1 MEFIAMKK
9 SVLALGAAVVAGG
22 LGFAGAAHAVAYFGD
37 GQNPGTLPVADSFR
51 LNPGHTGHMLYMP
64 YYTAQGANST
74 LLNITNTDTKRGKV
88 VKVRF
93 RGAANSDDVLDFTVL
108 LSPGDVWTA
117 TVSKGV
123 DGYAYLTSSDS
134 TCTLPATLGQGA
146 PFKGTRLPAY
156 VSDAVKQAHTRE
168 GYMEVLNMADVP
180 EGSDLYKNIKHDK
193 GVPGDCAGTAVNN
206 LISSK
211 VLADAA
217 AAEAAG
223 LIAPSGQL
231 TGWWAVLN
239 QEQLAVYSGVM
250 TAVQAVKATTGENG
264 VGKVMMAPQT
274 SEPVTGDALTNTWK
288 YTSDPLLRNGGSLYP
303 PLWFDL
309 PDMSTPLVSD
319 EPHLQVEKM
328 AKEVGHMSVVN
339 DYLNDPAA
347 GVPLLTDWVV
357 SQPTR
362 RYFAAVH
369 YGDKMSDSKI
379 YWNADMT
386 AAGAKDVTTT
396 APADLAKNRYGA
408 LKHTTASGYP
418 FACLQFGMWYADR
431 EESFYSMTAETSPG
445 EKVRYCGEVFTM
457 SFAGTSVLN
466 SMLANVPLTPNVG
479 ATGTV
484 SKAGW
489 AKLNVTGTG
498 TLQPLPLVG
507 FAATSAKNKDTNVN
521 FGMTLPYR
529 WAD

>member
-1 MEFIAMKK
+1 MKK

-22 LGFAGAAHAVAYFGD
+22 LGFAGAAHAVAYLGAGNNPD
-37 GQNPGTLPVADSFR
+37 GLPLASDFR

-117 TVSKGV
+117 SVTKGA
-123 DGYAYLTSSDS
+123 DGFAFLSSDDS
-134 TCTLPATLGQGA
+134 SCTLPVTVGRGA

-180 EGSDLYKNIKHDK
+180 AGSDLYKNIKHFK
-193 GVPGDCAGTAVNN
+193 GVPGDCTGTAVQN
-206 LISSK
+206 LLTET
-211 VLADAA
+211 VLAGPADAA
-217 AAEAAG
+217 AAG
-223 LIAPSGQL
+223 LVAPSGQL
-231 TGWWAVLN
+231 TGWWAILN
-239 QEQLAVYSGVM
+239 QEQLAVYSGIM
-250 TAVQAVKATTGENG
+250 TAVQAVDGAGANG
-264 VGKVMMAPQT
+264 VGNVMMAPQT
-274 SEPVTGDALTNTWK
+274 SEQVTGDALTNTWK
-288 YTSDPLLRNGGSLYP
+288 YTSDPLLRAGSPLYP

-309 PDMSTPLVSD
+309 PDMSTPLVPGLQ
-319 EPHLQVEKM
+319 PHEQAEKM
-328 AKEVGHMSVVN
+328 ATQVGHMSVTN

-369 YGDKMSDSKI
+369 YGDKMSDGKI
-379 YWNADMT
+379 YWNEDMT
-386 AAGAKDVTTT
+386 VPASSTVTTT
-396 APADLAKNRYGA
+396 APDLAKNRYGA
-408 LKHTTASGYP
+408 LRYTDVSGYP
-418 FACLQFGMWYADR
+418 FACLRFGMWYADR

-445 EKVRYCGEVFTM
+445 EQVRYCGEVFTM

-466 SMLANVPLTPNVG
+466 SMLANVPLTPKVG
-479 ATGTV
+479 ATSAV

-498 TLQPLPLVG
+498 AQPLPLVG
-507 FAATSAKNKDTNVN
+507 FAATSAKNRGTNVN

-529 WAD
+529 WAEN